1 MLPDGFISRS
11 KYRQV
16 KTIKHARAGCEL
28 YHTDQTDQHEKKT
41 LTNLLSIQSVGFEQR
56 FLKSIEI
63 SFRKNNFL
71 PGKKAV
77 VETISVTITDS
88 CNVGCLDLYLINIS
102 TKAERCTDNMFKLTL
117 YCLSVTVEDL
127 HL

>member
-1 MLPDGFISRS
+1 M
-11 KYRQV
+11 
-16 KTIKHARAGCEL
+16 KHARTGCKL
-28 YHTDQTDQHEKKT
+28 YQLEQTGQHEKKT
-41 LTNLLSIQSVGFEQR
+41 LTNLLSIQSIGFEQR

-77 VETISVTITDS
+77 VETISVPITDS
-88 CNVGCLDLYLINIS
+88 SNVGCLDVYLINIS
-102 TKAERCTDNMFKLTL
+102 TKAERCTDNLFKLTDN
-117 YCLSVTVEDL
+117 VTVEDL